1 MGKPTPFPRT
11 SSRPPRVAD
20 YAVSGF
26 VTVVAE
32 VCASLF
38 MALFFVM
45 WLSDKLAARLRGEK
59 PAPAKSDKGSDK
71 SSEVV
76 CILQERFP
84 GWAVYQSKEAAPG
97 SRQIQKRT
105 AAGNAKSFR

>member
-1 MGKPTPFPRT
+1 MGKPTPFPHT

-26 VTVVAE
+26 VTVSAE
-32 VCASLF
+32 VFASLF

-45 WLSDKLAARLRGEK
+45 RLSDKLAGRLRGNK
-59 PAPAKSDKGSDK
+59 PAPAKSDKDSDK
-71 SSEVV
+71 NPEVV

-84 GWAVYQSKEAAPG
+84 GWAVYQSKEAAPV
-97 SRQIQKRT
+97 SRQIPKRT
-105 AAGNAKSFR
+105 AAGNAIFR